1 MCCEKFKCLSYFYA
15 LLPDECMQN
24 VNSVCVWG
32 ASEDCKKTLE
42 IYQKNCMKAASIF
55 ICQNTNKLNVNETAF
70 VFEK

>member
-1 MCCEKFKCLSYFYA
+1 
-15 LLPDECMQN
+15 MQN